1 MKPFLLCFFFHP
13 KLFLVNVNESCE
25 ISLYVQ
31 EVGCTQA
38 GRVKSKNLRQLFVIE
53 LLPSKPNFLFLV
65 PFLHKT
71 PFYYFWGTLVIF
83 NIHIT
88 KLTFQGVFLKIK
100 LTSFGR
106 YKGFLREF
114 DLSKGYA
121 NNASLNERNKI
132 LFINVK
138 IVINDLFSIQ
148 WKQKEK
154 SDRN

>member
-1 MKPFLLCFFFHP
+1 M
-13 KLFLVNVNESCE
+13 
-25 ISLYVQ
+25 
-31 EVGCTQA
+31 
-38 GRVKSKNLRQLFVIE
+38 
-53 LLPSKPNFLFLV
+53 
-65 PFLHKT
+65 
-71 PFYYFWGTLVIF
+71 
-83 NIHIT
+83 
-88 KLTFQGVFLKIK
+88 K

-114 DLSKGYA
+114 DLSKGNA
-121 NNASLNERNKI
+121 NNASLNERSKI

>member
-1 MKPFLLCFFFHP
+1 M
-13 KLFLVNVNESCE
+13 
-25 ISLYVQ
+25 
-31 EVGCTQA
+31 
-38 GRVKSKNLRQLFVIE
+38 
-53 LLPSKPNFLFLV
+53 
-65 PFLHKT
+65 
-71 PFYYFWGTLVIF
+71 
-83 NIHIT
+83 
-88 KLTFQGVFLKIK
+88 K

-114 DLSKGYA
+114 DLSKGNA

-154 SDRN
+154 SDQTKKQIAIQNKAQQE

>member
-1 MKPFLLCFFFHP
+1 M
-13 KLFLVNVNESCE
+13 
-25 ISLYVQ
+25 
-31 EVGCTQA
+31 
-38 GRVKSKNLRQLFVIE
+38 
-53 LLPSKPNFLFLV
+53 
-65 PFLHKT
+65 
-71 PFYYFWGTLVIF
+71 
-83 NIHIT
+83 
-88 KLTFQGVFLKIK
+88 K

-114 DLSKGYA
+114 DLSKGNA

-132 LFINVK
+132 LFIKVK

>member
-1 MKPFLLCFFFHP
+1 M
-13 KLFLVNVNESCE
+13 
-25 ISLYVQ
+25 
-31 EVGCTQA
+31 
-38 GRVKSKNLRQLFVIE
+38 
-53 LLPSKPNFLFLV
+53 
-65 PFLHKT
+65 
-71 PFYYFWGTLVIF
+71 
-83 NIHIT
+83 
-88 KLTFQGVFLKIK
+88 K
-100 LTSFGR
+100 LTSFRR

-114 DLSKGYA
+114 DLSKGNA

>member
-1 MKPFLLCFFFHP
+1 M
-13 KLFLVNVNESCE
+13 
-25 ISLYVQ
+25 
-31 EVGCTQA
+31 
-38 GRVKSKNLRQLFVIE
+38 
-53 LLPSKPNFLFLV
+53 
-65 PFLHKT
+65 
-71 PFYYFWGTLVIF
+71 
-83 NIHIT
+83 
-88 KLTFQGVFLKIK
+88 K

-148 WKQKEK
+148 
-154 SDRN
+154 